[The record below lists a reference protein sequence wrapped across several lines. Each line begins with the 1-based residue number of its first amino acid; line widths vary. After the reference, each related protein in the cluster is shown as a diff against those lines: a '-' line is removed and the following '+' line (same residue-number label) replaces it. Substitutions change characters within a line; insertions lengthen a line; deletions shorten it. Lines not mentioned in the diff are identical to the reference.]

1 MAGYKE
7 YLDKIRNSQLLYFES
22 FPLDM
27 TSCEYNVHLLLN
39 KMAEARKSYL
49 LLMDNERFTDAML
62 VAGHLLENAAV
73 INYLSAS
80 LQEANTKQIS
90 KYLARETV
98 QTLCDLFKFVGD
110 DNVDAETQETID
122 FIMDDFKSRCNI
134 VVLKKS
140 EQTHEELV
148 QAISKAATNSEKLK
162 IIKNNYEFP
171 VVEDYLRPLRKNL
184 SNFYGFSG
192 IDKKL
197 VLFYSSYCKIKHCGA
212 AMYAPVLCQDRVVMN
227 KNQYRDLS
235 PIVVWMCLEYTE
247 KNIKNILSKIKPES
261 GLTTKN

>member
-1 MAGYKE
+1 MADYKE
-7 YLDKIRNSQLLYFES
+7 YLDKIRNSKLLYFDS
-22 FPLDM
+22 FPLGL
-27 TSCEYNVHLLLN
+27 TSCEYNVNLLLN

-49 LLMDNERFTDAML
+49 LLMDNEVFSDAVL
-62 VAGHLLENAAV
+62 IAGHLLENAAV
-73 INYLSAS
+73 INYISAS
-80 LQEANTKQIS
+80 LQESNTKQIS
-90 KYLARETV
+90 KYLARETA
-98 QTLCDLFKFVGD
+98 QTLCDLFKFVGND
-110 DNVDAETQETID
+110 DVDVETQETID

-134 VVLKKS
+134 IVLKKA

-171 VVEDYLRPLRKNL
+171 VVEDYLRPLRTDL
-184 SNFYGFSG
+184 SKFYGFPD

-212 AMYAPVLCQDRVVMN
+212 AMYAPVLCEDRVVMN

-247 KNIKNILSKIKPES
+247 KNIKNILSKIKPEL

>member
-1 MAGYKE
+1 MADSKE
-7 YLDKIRNSQLLYFES
+7 YLDKIRNSQLLYFNS

-39 KMAEARKSYL
+39 KMAESRKSYL
-49 LLMDNERFTDAML
+49 LLMDNERFSDAVL
-62 VAGHLLENAAV
+62 IAGHLLENAAV
-73 INYLSAS
+73 INYISTS

-122 FIMDDFKSRCNI
+122 FIMDDFKNRCDI
-134 VVLKKS
+134 VVSKKA
-140 EQTHEELV
+140 EQSHEELV
-148 QAISKAATNSEKLK
+148 QTILMAMTNSEKLR

-171 VVEDYLRPLRKNL
+171 VVEDYLRPFRKDL

-212 AMYAPVLCQDRVVMN
+212 AMYAPVLCKDRVVMN
-227 KNQYRDLS
+227 KNQYRELS

-247 KNIKNILSKIKPES
+247 KNIKSILQKVSD
-261 GLTTKN
+261 

>member
-1 MAGYKE
+1 MATYRE
-7 YLDKIRNSQLLYFES
+7 YLDKIRNSQLLYFDS
-22 FPLDM
+22 FPLGM
-27 TSCEYNVHLLLN
+27 TSCEHNVHLLLN

-62 VAGHLLENAAV
+62 IAGHLFENVAV
-73 INYLSAS
+73 INYISAS

-98 QTLCDLFKFVGD
+98 QTLCDLFKFVGN
-110 DNVDAETQETID
+110 DNVDAKTQETID
-122 FIMDDFKSRCNI
+122 FIMDDFKNRCDI
-134 VVLKKS
+134 VVSKKA
-140 EQTHEELV
+140 EQSHEELV
-148 QAISKAATNSEKLK
+148 QTILMAMTNSEKLR

-171 VVEDYLRPLRKNL
+171 VVEDYLRPFRKNL

-212 AMYAPVLCQDRVVMN
+212 AMYAPVPCKDRVVMN

-247 KNIKNILSKIKPES
+247 KNIKNILSKIKPEL

>member
-1 MAGYKE
+1 MADYKE
-7 YLDKIRNSQLLYFES
+7 YLDKIRNSQLLYFDS

-39 KMAEARKSYL
+39 KMAESRKSYL
-49 LLMDNERFTDAML
+49 LLMDNERFSDAVL
-62 VAGHLLENAAV
+62 IAGHLLENAAV
-73 INYLSAS
+73 INYISAS

-122 FIMDDFKSRCNI
+122 FIMDDFKNRCDI
-134 VVLKKS
+134 VVSKKA
-140 EQTHEELV
+140 EQNHEELV
-148 QAISKAATNSEKLK
+148 QAISTATTNSEKLS

-171 VVEDYLRPLRKNL
+171 VVEDYLRPFRTDL
-184 SNFYGFSG
+184 SNFYGFPD

-212 AMYAPVLCQDRVVMN
+212 AMYAPALCEDKVVMN
-227 KNQYRDLS
+227 KNQYRDFS

-247 KNIKNILSKIKPES
+247 KNIKSILLKIKPEL
-261 GLTTKN
+261 GTITKN

>member
-1 MAGYKE
+1 MANYAE
-7 YLDKIRNSQLLYFES
+7 YLDKIRNSKLLYFDS
-22 FPLDM
+22 LPLGL
-27 TSCEYNVHLLLN
+27 TSCEYNTHLLLN

-49 LLMDNERFTDAML
+49 LLMDNERFTDAVL
-62 VAGHLLENAAV
+62 IAGHLLENAAV
-73 INYLSAS
+73 INYISAS
-80 LQEANTKQIS
+80 LQASKTKQIS

-110 DNVDAETQETID
+110 DEVDIETQKTID
-122 FIMDDFKSRCNI
+122 FIMDDFKNRCEI
-134 VVLKKS
+134 VVSKKA
-140 EQTHEELV
+140 EQNHEELV
-148 QAISKAATNSEKLK
+148 KTILAAKTNSEKLN

-171 VVEDYLRPLRKNL
+171 VVEDYLRPYRKDL
-184 SNFYGFSG
+184 SSFYGFPG

-212 AMYAPVLCQDRVVMN
+212 AMYAPTLCEDKVVMN

-247 KNIKNILSKIKPES
+247 KNIKNILSKN
-261 GLTTKN
+261 KN

>member
-7 YLDKIRNSQLLYFES
+7 YLDKIRNSQLLYFDS

-39 KMAEARKSYL
+39 KMAESRKSYL
-49 LLMDNERFTDAML
+49 LLMDNERFSDAVL
-62 VAGHLLENAAV
+62 IAGHLLENAAV
-73 INYLSAS
+73 INYISAS

-122 FIMDDFKSRCNI
+122 FIMDDFKNRCDI
-134 VVLKKS
+134 VVSKKAKQS
-140 EQTHEELV
+140 HEELV
-148 QAISKAATNSEKLK
+148 QTILMAMTNSEKLR

-171 VVEDYLRPLRKNL
+171 VVEDYLRPFRKDL
-184 SNFYGFSG
+184 SSFYGFSG

-212 AMYAPVLCQDRVVMN
+212 TMYAPVLCKDRVVMN
-227 KNQYRDLS
+227 KNQYRELS

-247 KNIKNILSKIKPES
+247 KNIKNILSKN
-261 GLTTKN
+261 KN

>member
-1 MAGYKE
+1 MADYKE
-7 YLDKIRNSQLLYFES
+7 YLDKIKNSQLLYFDS

-39 KMAEARKSYL
+39 KMAESRKSYL
-49 LLMDNERFTDAML
+49 LLMDNERFSDAVL
-62 VAGHLLENAAV
+62 IAGHLLENAAV
-73 INYLSAS
+73 INYISAS

-122 FIMDDFKSRCNI
+122 FIMDDFKNRCDI
-134 VVLKKS
+134 VVSKKA
-140 EQTHEELV
+140 EQSHEELV
-148 QAISKAATNSEKLK
+148 QTILMAMTNSEKLR

-171 VVEDYLRPLRKNL
+171 VVEDYLRPFRKNL

-212 AMYAPVLCQDRVVMN
+212 AMYAPILCEDKVVMN
-227 KNQYRDLS
+227 KSQYRDLS

-247 KNIKNILSKIKPES
+247 KNIKNILSKN
-261 GLTTKN
+261 KN

>member
-1 MAGYKE
+1 
-7 YLDKIRNSQLLYFES
+7 
-22 FPLDM
+22 M

-49 LLMDNERFTDAML
+49 LLMDNERFADAML

-80 LQEANTKQIS
+80 LQESNTKQIR
-90 KYLARETV
+90 KYLARDTV
-98 QTLCDLFKFVGD
+98 QVLCDLLKLVGD
-110 DNVDAETQETID
+110 DEADLETQETID
-122 FIMDDFKSRCNI
+122 FIMDDFKSRCDI
-134 VVLKKS
+134 VVLKKAK
-140 EQTHEELV
+140 QTHEELV
-148 QAISKAATNSEKLK
+148 QVISTTNSEKFK
-162 IIKNNYEFP
+162 IIKNNYELP
-171 VVEDYLRPLRKNL
+171 VVEDYLRPLRTDL
-184 SNFYGFSG
+184 SKFYGVPD

-212 AMYAPVLCQDRVVMN
+212 AMYAPILCEDKVIMN

-247 KNIKNILSKIKPES
+247 KNIKNILSINELK
-261 GLTTKN
+261 

>member
-7 YLDKIRNSQLLYFES
+7 YLDKIRNSQLLYFDS

-39 KMAEARKSYL
+39 KMAESRKSYL
-49 LLMDNERFTDAML
+49 LLMDNERFSDAVL
-62 VAGHLLENAAV
+62 IAGHLLENAAV
-73 INYLSAS
+73 INYISAS

-122 FIMDDFKSRCNI
+122 FIMDDFKNRCDI
-134 VVLKKS
+134 VVSKKAKQS
-140 EQTHEELV
+140 HEELV
-148 QAISKAATNSEKLK
+148 QTILMAMTNSEKLR

-171 VVEDYLRPLRKNL
+171 VVEDYLRPFRKNL

-212 AMYAPVLCQDRVVMN
+212 AMYAPVLCKDRVVMN

-247 KNIKNILSKIKPES
+247 KNIKTILNKVCQKR
-261 GLTTKN
+261 

>member
-1 MAGYKE
+1 MADYKE
-7 YLDKIRNSQLLYFES
+7 YLDKIRNSQLLYFDS

-39 KMAEARKSYL
+39 KMAESRKSYL
-49 LLMDNERFTDAML
+49 LLMDNERFSDAVL
-62 VAGHLLENAAV
+62 IAGHLLENAAV
-73 INYLSAS
+73 INYISAS

-122 FIMDDFKSRCNI
+122 FIMDDFKSRCDI
-134 VVLKKS
+134 VVLKKAK
-140 EQTHEELV
+140 QTHEELV
-148 QAISKAATNSEKLK
+148 QVISKATTNSEKFK
-162 IIKNNYEFP
+162 IIKNNYELP
-171 VVEDYLRPLRKNL
+171 VVEDYLRPLRTDL
-184 SNFYGFSG
+184 SKFYGFPD

-212 AMYAPVLCQDRVVMN
+212 AMYAPKLCEDKVVMD

-247 KNIKNILSKIKPES
+247 KNIKNILSKIKPEL

>member
-1 MAGYKE
+1 MADYKE
-7 YLDKIRNSQLLYFES
+7 YLDKIRNSQLLYFDS

-39 KMAEARKSYL
+39 KMAESRKSYL
-49 LLMDNERFTDAML
+49 LLMDNERFSDAVL
-62 VAGHLLENAAV
+62 IAGHLLENAAV
-73 INYLSAS
+73 INYISAS

-90 KYLARETV
+90 KL

-122 FIMDDFKSRCNI
+122 FIMDDFKNRCDI
-134 VVLKKS
+134 VVSKKA
-140 EQTHEELV
+140 EQSHEELV
-148 QAISKAATNSEKLK
+148 QTILMAMTNSEKLR

-171 VVEDYLRPLRKNL
+171 VVEDYLRPFRKDL

-212 AMYAPVLCQDRVVMN
+212 AMYAPVLCKDRVVMN

-247 KNIKNILSKIKPES
+247 KNIKNILSINELK
-261 GLTTKN
+261 